1 MNPSTIIV
9 VVVLV
14 GVIFFVLKSIKKR
27 ETPEPARQAAP
38 PETPPAPKPPQYVP
52 DASTIKDQASW
63 EAYRNQLSP
72 STRAFT
78 REVAYGPDGKPLD
91 AGGREIK
98 PGADFGPISG
108 AKVSAPGSV
117 GLVYRGV
124 PVTLA
129 PVAGET
135 DLNVGIHAVFYDAN
149 GAKIAAQYVG
159 ADGTQVHLPLQS
171 GDGFRVDLEAARPTV
186 YWVKP

>member
-1 MNPSTIIV
+1 MIDLLVIGAII
-9 VVVLV
+9 
-14 GVIFFVLKSIKKR
+14 GVAAFFYLKKKKQ
-27 ETPEPARQAAP
+27 ETGAPPAAVPTAPTPAPRQAA
-38 PETPPAPKPPQYVP
+38 PQYVP

-63 EAYRNQLSP
+63 EEYRNSLSP

-78 REVAYGPDGKPLD
+78 REVAFGPDGKPLD

-98 PGADFGPISG
+98 PDAQSGPVSG
-108 AKVSAPGSV
+108 VKVSAPGSV

-135 DLNVGIHAVFYDAN
+135 DLNVGIHATFYDSN
-149 GAKIAAQYVG
+149 GVKIASQYVG
-159 ADGTQVHLPLQS
+159 ADGTQVHLPLKS